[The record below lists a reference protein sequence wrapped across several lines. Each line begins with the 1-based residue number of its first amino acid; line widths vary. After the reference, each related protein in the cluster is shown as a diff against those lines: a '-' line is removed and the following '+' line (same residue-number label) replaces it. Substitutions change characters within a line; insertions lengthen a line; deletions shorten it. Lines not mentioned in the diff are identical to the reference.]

1 LLEKEN
7 SELHKDT
14 SVTVKAINKALI
26 ATIRTGNREFLAVY
40 FLFVIE
46 LMQFIK
52 ALNLYVCVFIKA
64 SHILTE

>member
-1 LLEKEN
+1 MQRNELSIKIYILLEKEN

-40 FLFVIE
+40 SFL
-46 LMQFIK
+46 LLSLCSLLK
-52 ALNLYVCVFIKA
+52 L
-64 SHILTE
+64 